1 MKNIGLKILL
11 SVAFLPFLCAS
22 PASAQREVKALPT
35 CLNFTDVYNKTVLQT
50 EPATAE
56 ENQEMQNL
64 AAIMMGYV
72 SALQDIHGD
81 RLVGMKAD
89 DNEWTLLESVAQFC
103 RRYPHMTFQRAV
115 RSVPAV
121 MQTIQTLQ
129 DQEFD
134 RCRNYIEQTKP
145 TICSSYSTA
154 R

>member
-1 MKNIGLKILL
+1 MKKIGLKL
-11 SVAFLPFLCAS
+11 SLTAVLGLMLTAS
-22 PASAQREVKALPT
+22 PAAAQREVKALPT
-35 CLNFTDVYNKTVLQT
+35 CLDFTDVYNKTVLQT
-50 EPATAE
+50 EPATPE

-81 RLVGMKAD
+81 RLVGMKAG
-89 DNEWTLLESVAQFC
+89 DNEWTLLENVARFC
-103 RRYPHMTFQRAV
+103 RQYPHMTFQRAV

-121 MQTIQTLQ
+121 TQTIQTLQ